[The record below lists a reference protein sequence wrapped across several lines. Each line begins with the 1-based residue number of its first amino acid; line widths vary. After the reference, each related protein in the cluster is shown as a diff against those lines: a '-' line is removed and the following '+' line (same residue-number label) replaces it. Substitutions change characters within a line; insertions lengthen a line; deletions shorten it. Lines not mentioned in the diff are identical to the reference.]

1 MQKIDGGLTTAC
13 QFSIWSLIGMC
24 DGYKNT
30 IFTVFS
36 PNYMLG
42 GQVEVW
48 LENCPIGRIF
58 LARYI
63 AIFSKFLN
71 GG

>member
-1 MQKIDGGLTTAC
+1 
-13 QFSIWSLIGMC
+13 MC